1 MAIKASVIKEMR
13 TRIEN
18 QVAEGF
24 SERDSIIENAMD
36 NAVDEYQEY
45 TSDELEPKVTEL
57 TDAAIAAHHK
67 RQARWKRETD
77 CDRLDQAFAE
87 LERQGVVARQNFTC
101 CSTCGHYE
109 IGDEI
114 ATFRKKKKKSAPV
127 SGYAFYHMQDTE
139 SAVEGG
145 GIYIKYDT
153 LSNDEAQK
161 VAVGEAIVAALT
173 AAGLRPEWDGD
184 PNTGVFVNVTWRK
197 RRPAEELD
205 ELET

>member
-36 NAVDEYQEY
+36 SAVDEYQEY
-45 TSDELEPKVTEL
+45 ERDELEPKVTEL

-67 RQARWKRETD
+67 RQARWKRDTD